1 MFQALEISSGAVM
14 SEETVNKFFMA
25 RKFFSEKDWNLVR
38 ALHSRSSNKLSKLV
52 DILRSTEK
60 SNVQYDLK
68 CISDVLK
75 APILLYE
82 FTGSIKYGEDYDRPA
97 ILLYRYNVGN
107 VFLPI
112 VAKL

>member
-1 MFQALEISSGAVM
+1 M